1 MHENTGCIS
10 YLERIFNGFDKRIY
24 EIKSL
29 EDLRINLFFH
39 DMYKIVE
46 KKIMQSH
53 NKLVIDSKTHFNKVI
68 GQING
73 NLLINIRLLKFIKN
87 AKIEM
92 QNFNIFVQLWKNMTK
107 KASSLNNLIF
117 FIFFII
123 IIHFFFTLTFNI

>member
-1 MHENTGCIS
+1 M
-10 YLERIFNGFDKRIY
+10 
-24 EIKSL
+24 
-29 EDLRINLFFH
+29 RINLFFH

-117 FIFFII
+117 FIANR
-123 IIHFFFTLTFNI
+123 LQANMCVN